1 MNDIE
6 MREVIESG
14 FKVTL
19 YKENS
24 FRFCESPAYQ
34 RLSGLSLKEM
44 DIGWWDTTNSK
55 LILLELKGIE
65 IWQGFDKS
73 KDTAHDYLVKSLK
86 GKVTDVLLMLA
97 AVWVKTEIGKE
108 IKTSMPSHIH
118 QYQGDGSVKLIFL
131 IDTPA
136 SRKSL
141 LLPVK
146 DSINKELAGRV
157 RVFGIKHV
165 TLIDF
170 DIAQKMGLPVER
182 QA

>member
-1 MNDIE
+1 MGE
-6 MREVIESG
+6 MKMREVTESY
-14 FKVTL
+14 FKVTVPE
-19 YKENS
+19 ENS

-44 DIGWWDTTNSK
+44 DIGWWDITNSK
-55 LILLELKGIE
+55 LIILELKGVE
-65 IWQGFDKS
+65 IWQSFDKS
-73 KDTAHDYLVKSLK
+73 KDTAHDYLVKSLN

-97 AVWVKTEIGKE
+97 AVWVKTGIGKE
-108 IKTSMPSHIH
+108 IEAHLPNSVH
-118 QYQGDGSVKLIFL
+118 QYRGDDSVKLIFL

-146 DSINKELAGRV
+146 DAINKQLAGRV
-157 RVFGIKHV
+157 RLFGVKNI

-170 DIAQKMGLPVER
+170 DMAQKMGLPIER

>member
-1 MNDIE
+1 MNKMK

-19 YKENS
+19 SEENS
-24 FRFCESPAYQ
+24 FRFCESSAYQ
-34 RLSGLSLKEM
+34 SLSGLSLKEM
-44 DIGWWDTTNSK
+44 DVGWWNTTNSK
-55 LILLELKGIE
+55 LFLLELKGQE
-65 IWQGFDKS
+65 IWREFDKS
-73 KDTAHDYLVKSLK
+73 EDFAYKHLVTAIK

-108 IKTSMPSHIH
+108 IRTSMPTHIH

-141 LLPVK
+141 LPPVK
-146 DSINKELAGRV
+146 DAINKELAGRV
-157 RVFGIKHV
+157 RLFGVKHV

-170 DIAQKMGLPVER
+170 DIAQKMGLPIER

>member
-6 MREVIESG
+6 MRQVIESG

-19 YKENS
+19 SKENS

-55 LILLELKGIE
+55 LILLELKGID
-65 IWQGFDKS
+65 IWQGFDKY

-97 AVWVKTEIGKE
+97 AVWVKTEIVKE
-108 IKTSMPSHIH
+108 IRTSMPTHIH
-118 QYQGDGSVKLIFL
+118 QYQGDGSVKFIFL

-141 LLPVK
+141 LPPVK
-146 DSINKELAGRV
+146 DAINKELAGRV
-157 RVFGIKHV
+157 RLFGVKHV

-170 DIAQKMGLPVER
+170 DIAQKMGLPIER